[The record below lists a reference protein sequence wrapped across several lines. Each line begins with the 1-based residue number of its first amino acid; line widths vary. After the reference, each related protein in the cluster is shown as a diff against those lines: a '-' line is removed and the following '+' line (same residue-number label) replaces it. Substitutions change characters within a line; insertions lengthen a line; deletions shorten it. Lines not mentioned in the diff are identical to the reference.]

1 MKNIELQSISIE
13 NFRGI
18 KSFQCYFGHR
28 TVISGDNATG
38 KSTIMNAFLWCLFG
52 KDSEDRK
59 DHNIHPAVDNVDQRV
74 ETAVCVTLS
83 VDGEM
88 LTLTRLYRAKYV
100 KPKGSIDEV
109 FKGNETECK
118 WNGSPVT
125 ITEYNKRLAELF
137 INDTTFKML
146 TNPLYF
152 PSLKKED
159 MLNILIDIAGEK
171 SNEEIAKGSKEFS
184 ELLKELDG
192 KSVDDFRK
200 EVAYEIKKLN
210 EELATIEPKIQATKK
225 LIPDLPSDA
234 GEVDD
239 KVSALQS
246 ELSDIDR
253 QRTDIAALVEAQTK
267 HLADLMKK
275 KAQYEA
281 KADEAYMKAVREEA
295 DRVAEF
301 NAAGK
306 QLASEIEGA
315 YEEVRKN
322 EDAVKRINGFLNEA
336 RADIERR
343 RQHLKDAAA
352 EYRKEQSIVFDY
364 TCPLC
369 GGKLPAEKEQQF
381 NTNKAA
387 RMKEIEARGF
397 AAKKALQDAVESEAM
412 LQSELVKAESAKN
425 DAIAVLHQLEDTAKN
440 TKVVTANVIHKEQV
454 KGWVEGMSFAEAV
467 QSQINMRTKEC
478 AQSEDSSLEERRRS
492 IVMQIDEY
500 KDVIRNAEYAKKC
513 KDEIERL
520 ETNGR
525 DLAERIAMAEQ
536 RQHVAQKFVSA
547 KMHDL
552 EDRVNALFTGVRFQL
567 FEYTIDGGEV
577 EVCKPIVGN
586 TEFDTANTAAKLNA
600 GINILSVLGGKYGMR
615 CPVFVDNAE
624 GIRHIEDNGLQV
636 VELRFVKD
644 SPLIAETI

>member
-1 MKNIELQSISIE
+1 MKNIELQSIDIA

-18 KSFQCYFGHR
+18 RNFSCYFGHR
-28 TVISGDNATG
+28 TIISGDNATG

-52 KDSEDRK
+52 KDAEDRK

-83 VDGEM
+83 VDGEL
-88 LTLTRLYRAKYV
+88 LTLTRMYRAKYV

-125 ITEYNKRLAELF
+125 LTEYNKRLSELF
-137 INDTTFKML
+137 LNDTTFKML

-159 MLNILIDIAGEK
+159 MRNILIEIAGEK
-171 SNEEIAKGSKEFS
+171 SNDEIAKGSKEFS
-184 ELLKELDG
+184 QLLKELDG
-192 KSVDDFRK
+192 KAVEDFRK
-200 EVAYEIKKLN
+200 EVAYEIKKLK

-225 LIPDLPSDA
+225 LIPELPDNA
-234 GEVDD
+234 GEANGRLQD
-239 KVSALQS
+239 LQS
-246 ELSDIDR
+246 ELSNIDR
-253 QRTDIAALVEAQTK
+253 QRTDIAAQVEAQTCK
-267 HLADLMKK
+267 LTELMKK
-275 KAQYEA
+275 KAEYESA
-281 KADEAYMKAVREEA
+281 AEAAYMQAVREEA
-295 DRVAEF
+295 DRVAEL
-301 NAAGK
+301 NAAGE
-306 QLASEIEGA
+306 QLASEIEDA
-315 YEEVRKN
+315 YEKLRKC
-322 EDAVKRINGFLNEA
+322 EGSIKAIMSQICEA

-343 RQHLKDAAA
+343 KQRLADVAE
-352 EYRKEQSIVFDY
+352 EYRNEQSMVFDY

-381 NTNKAA
+381 NLAKAN

-412 LQSELVKAESAKN
+412 FQSELVKAESAKN
-425 DAIAVLHQLEDTAKN
+425 DAIAVLHQLEDAAKN
-440 TKVVTANVIHKEQV
+440 TKVVTANAIHKEQV
-454 KGWVEGMSFAEAV
+454 KGWVEGMKFAEAV

-478 AQSEDSSLEERRRS
+478 AQSEDSSLEERRRT
-492 IVMQIDEY
+492 IVMQIDEC
-500 KDVIRNAEYAKKC
+500 KDVIRNGEYAAKC
-513 KDEIERL
+513 YNEIEKL
-520 ETNGR
+520 EEIGR
-525 DLAERIAMAEQ
+525 VLAERIAMAEQ
-536 RQHVAQKFVSA
+536 RQHVAQKFASA

-624 GIRHIEDNGLQV
+624 GIRHIEDNGLQI